1 MAKVRNLENIH
12 FQSSISVFVLHYITG
27 LLSREV
33 TCRHGQI
40 CLLPLINFKLPERE
54 GRGESIIPQRKTS
67 RLSST
72 TSYCKFVCYHKATI
86 TVFFYF
92 NLSSQKLSNSIHH
105 KNSFCCPVDWAW
117 ILGRGEVEQVCLP
130 ILCQTEKVADKD
142 VRAKYAHANCL
153 QAIKASRKNWQIA
166 KNRLNGN
173 APSSNQ
179 IVETIFLRAQ
189 HKKTSR

>member
-72 TSYCKFVCYHKATI
+72 TSFSKFVCHHKARITI
-86 TVFFYF
+86 FYF
-92 NLSSQKLSNSIHH
+92 NLSSQKLSDHH
-105 KNSFCCPVDWAW
+105 KNCICCPVGWIL
-117 ILGRGEVEQVCLP
+117 ILGRVEFEQVCLP

-153 QAIKASRKNWQIA
+153 QAIKASRQKLANCQ
-166 KNRLNGN
+166 K
-173 APSSNQ
+173 
-179 IVETIFLRAQ
+179 
-189 HKKTSR
+189 